1 MITTP
6 TNRIPDARTLGSS
19 AADSIV
25 PLYLR
30 AAQAQQTDAA
40 QKQALAPGD
49 AAQAQALL
57 AALKQLPAPASDSL
71 ADRKAY
77 IAAIAQQLRDFKS
90 PQGNTRAF
98 ATLAQQKAVLKHLQN
113 EVGNASPLYQP
124 LTGVMLGA
132 SNLQSQVNQW
142 MQEVLL
148 SDGTPPE
155 FSDW

>member
-1 MITTP
+1 MITPTP
-6 TNRIPDARTLGSS
+6 NRIPDTQTLGIS

-30 AAQAQQTDAA
+30 AAQVQQTAAA
-40 QKQALAPGD
+40 QESALAPGD

-57 AALKQLPAPASDSL
+57 AALKQLPTPASDSL

-77 IAAIAQQLRDFKS
+77 IAAIARQLRDFKT
-90 PQGNTRAF
+90 PQGDARAF
-98 ATLAQQKAVLKHLQN
+98 ATLAQQRAVLQHIQN
-113 EVGNASPLYQP
+113 EIGDASPLYKP

-132 SNLQSQVNQW
+132 SNLQSQVSQW

>member
-6 TNRIPDARTLGSS
+6 TNRIPDAQTLGSS

-40 QKQALAPGD
+40 QERALAPGD

-90 PQGNTRAF
+90 PQGNARAF

-113 EVGNASPLYQP
+113 EVGGASPLYQP
-124 LTGVMLGA
+124 LTGVMLGT